1 MSSFSGLSAIL
12 TVSLVALLTVQ
23 MLKDKFEMVENYG
36 DQDDNGHNMN
46 MDYMQPHTTRDVS
59 TAQNVREVAETLPVH
74 ARNLNDLPGHGNT
87 PFVAGDFFGPPV
99 VGPDKNGWNGFSEA
113 FAMYQQQL
121 NSSTPDSKQLEL
133 IGSSTQSLPG
143 PNTWTQDSFAQDSF
157 AQANVNTGRAA
168 NLSLCSQNVNTFAV
182 GNSAVASSLLPQKSE
197 VFNGQLEG
205 FSDCDV
211 TNTLANQ
218 VFLPPGGQAGVN
230 TVAGSLRN
238 QNQGLRSEPPNP
250 VNIVSPWMNSTI
262 YPDLTRRPLEGC
274 GPSFGLYGNGPYG
287 SGTPVSI
294 KP

>member
-36 DQDDNGHNMN
+36 EQDDNGHNMN
-46 MDYMQPHTTRDVS
+46 MDYMQPRTTRDVS
-59 TAQNVREVAETLPVH
+59 TAQNVREVAEALPVH
-74 ARNLNDLPGHGNT
+74 ASNLNDLPGHGTT
-87 PFVAGDFFGPPV
+87 PFVTGDFFSPPYV
-99 VGPDKNGWNGFSEA
+99 AQDVNGWNGFPEA
-113 FAMYQQQL
+113 FAMYQQNINAATPTGDQL
-121 NSSTPDSKQLEL
+121 RL
-133 IGSSTQSLPG
+133 IGAETASLPG
-143 PNTWTQDSFAQDSF
+143 PNTWTQDSF

-168 NLSLCSQNVNTFAV
+168 NLSLCSQNMNTFGV
-182 GNSAVASSLLPQKSE
+182 GNSAIASSLLPENSAL
-197 VFNGQLEG
+197 FSGQLEG

-218 VFLPPGGQAGVN
+218 VFLTPGGQAGAN
-230 TVAGSLRN
+230 LTLGSLRN
-238 QNQGLRSEPPNP
+238 GNQGLRSEPPNP
-250 VNIVSPWMNSTI
+250 VLRVGPWMNSTI

-274 GPSFGLYGNGPYG
+274 GPSFGLYGNGPNG

>member
-36 DQDDNGHNMN
+36 EQDDNGHNMN

-59 TAQNVREVAETLPVH
+59 TAQNVREVAEALPVH
-74 ARNLNDLPGHGNT
+74 ARNLNDVAKHGNT
-87 PFVAGDFFGPPV
+87 PFVAGDFFSPPFV
-99 VGPDKNGWNGFSEA
+99 SQNANANGWNGFPEA

-121 NSSTPDSKQLEL
+121 NAMTPNDKQLEL

-143 PNTWTQDSFAQDSF
+143 PNTWTQDSFAQ
-157 AQANVNTGRAA
+157 ANVNTGRAA
-168 NLSLCSQNVNTFAV
+168 NLSLCSQNMNTFAV
-182 GNSAVASSLLPQKSE
+182 GNSAVASSLLPQNSAL
-197 VFNGQLEG
+197 FNGQLEG

-218 VFLPPGGQAGVN
+218 VFLTPGGQAGVN

-238 QNQGLRSEPPNP
+238 GNQGLRSEPPNP
-250 VNIVSPWMNSTI
+250 VLAVGPWNLSTI

-274 GPSFGLYGNGPYG
+274 GPSFGLYGNGPNG
-287 SGTPVSI
+287 GGTPTAI
-294 KP
+294 AP

>member
-1 MSSFSGLSAIL
+1 MNSFSGLSAIL

-36 DQDDNGHNMN
+36 EQDDNGHDMN
-46 MDYMQPHTTRDVS
+46 MDYMQPYTTRDVS
-59 TAQNVREVAETLPVH
+59 TAQNVRQVVEALPVH
-74 ARNLNDLPGHGNT
+74 TRNLNDVPKHGET
-87 PFVAGDFFGPPV
+87 PFVAGDFFSPPFV
-99 VGPDKNGWNGFSEA
+99 SQNANANGWNGFPET

-121 NSSTPDSKQLEL
+121 NSATPDAKQLDL

-143 PNTWTQDSFAQDSF
+143 PNTWTQDSF

-168 NLSLCSQNVNTFAV
+168 NLSLCSQNMNTFAV
-182 GNSAVASSLLPQKSE
+182 GNSAVASSLLPMNSE
-197 VFNGQLEG
+197 TFNGQLEG

-218 VFLPPGGQAGVN
+218 VFLTPGGQAGVN

-250 VNIVSPWMNSTI
+250 VLAVGPWNLSTI

-274 GPSFGLYGNGPYG
+274 GPSFGLYGNGPNG
-287 SGTPVSI
+287 GGTPTTI
-294 KP
+294 AP

>member
-36 DQDDNGHNMN
+36 EKDDNGHNMN
-46 MDYMQPHTTRDVS
+46 MDYIQPHTIRDVS
-59 TAQNVREVAETLPVH
+59 TAQNVREVSEALPVH
-74 ARNLNDLPGHGNT
+74 ARNLNDVAKHGQT
-87 PFVAGDFFGPPV
+87 PFVAGDFFSPPFV
-99 VGPDKNGWNGFSEA
+99 SQNANANGWNGFPEA

-121 NSSTPDSKQLEL
+121 NAMTPNDKQLEL

-143 PNTWTQDSFAQDSF
+143 PNTWTQDSFAQ
-157 AQANVNTGRAA
+157 ANVNTGRAA
-168 NLSLCSQNVNTFAV
+168 NLSLCSQNMNTFAV
-182 GNSAVASSLLPQKSE
+182 GNSAIAASLLPENSAL
-197 VFNGQLEG
+197 FNGQLEG

-218 VFLPPGGQAGVN
+218 VFLTPGGQAGVN

-238 QNQGLRSEPPNP
+238 GNQGLRTEPPNP
-250 VNIVSPWMNSTI
+250 VLAVGPWNLSTI

-274 GPSFGLYGNGPYG
+274 GPSFGLYGNGPNG
-287 SGTPVSI
+287 GGTPTAI
-294 KP
+294 AP

>member
-36 DQDDNGHNMN
+36 EQDDNGNNMNNN
-46 MDYMQPHTTRDVS
+46 MDYMQPYTTRDVS
-59 TAQNVREVAETLPVH
+59 TAQNVGEVAEALPVH
-74 ARNLNDLPGHGNT
+74 KNLNSLPGHGTT
-87 PFVAGDFFGPPV
+87 PFVTGDFFSPPFV
-99 VGPDKNGWNGFSEA
+99 SQNANANGWNGFPEA

-121 NSSTPDSKQLEL
+121 NSATPNNKQLEL
-133 IGSSTQSLPG
+133 IGAETTSLPG
-143 PNTWTQDSFAQDSF
+143 PNTWTQDSFAQ
-157 AQANVNTGRAA
+157 ANVNTGRAGD
-168 NLSLCSQNVNTFAV
+168 LSLCAQNMNTFGV
-182 GNSAVASSLLPQKSE
+182 GNSAIASSLLPMNSKTI
-197 VFNGQLEG
+197 NGQLEG

-218 VFLPPGGQAGVN
+218 VFLTPGGQAGVN

-238 QNQGLRSEPPNP
+238 GNQDLRSQPPNP
-250 VNIVSPWMNSTI
+250 VLYVGPWMNSTI

-274 GPSFGLYGNGPYG
+274 GPSFGLYGNGPNS

>member
-36 DQDDNGHNMN
+36 EQDDNGDNMN

-59 TAQNVREVAETLPVH
+59 TAQNVREISEALPIH
-74 ARNLNDLPGHGNT
+74 SNLNGLPGHGNT
-87 PFVAGDFFGPPV
+87 PFVAGDFFSPPF
-99 VGPDKNGWNGFSEA
+99 VGQDKNGWNGFPEA

-121 NSSTPDSKQLEL
+121 NSATPTGDQLRL
-133 IGSSTQSLPG
+133 IGAETASLPG
-143 PNTWTQDSFAQDSF
+143 PNTWTQDSF

-168 NLSLCSQNVNTFAV
+168 NLSLCAQNMNTFGV
-182 GNSAVASSLLPQKSE
+182 GQSAVASSLLPSPTNDGK
-197 VFNGQLEG
+197 LEG
-205 FSDCDV
+205 FSDCNV

-218 VFLPPGGQAGVN
+218 VFLTPSGQAGTN
-230 TVAGSLRN
+230 LTLGSNKN
-238 QNQGLRSEPPNP
+238 QNKDLRAEPPNP
-250 VNIVSPWMNSTI
+250 VFTVSPWMNSTI

-274 GPSFGLYGNGPYG
+274 GPSFGLYGNGPNG
-287 SGTPVSI
+287 SGTPTAI

>member
-36 DQDDNGHNMN
+36 EQDDNGHNMN

-59 TAQNVREVAETLPVH
+59 TAQNVREVSQELPVH
-74 ARNLNDLPGHGNT
+74 ARNLNNLPGHDTT
-87 PFVAGDFFGPPV
+87 PFVTGDFFSQPY

-121 NSSTPDSKQLEL
+121 NSSTPSGDQLDL

-143 PNTWTQDSFAQDSF
+143 PNTWTQDSF

-168 NLSLCSQNVNTFAV
+168 NLSLCSQNMNTFAV
-182 GNSAVASSLLPQKSE
+182 GNSAVASSLLPLNSE
-197 VFNGQLEG
+197 AFNGQLEG

-218 VFLPPGGQAGVN
+218 VFLTPSGQAGTN
-230 TVAGSLRN
+230 TISGSN
-238 QNQGLRSEPPNP
+238 KHQSYDLRSTPPNP
-250 VNIVSPWMNSTI
+250 VLTVSPWMNSTI

-287 SGTPVSI
+287 SGTPTAI
-294 KP
+294 AP

>member
-1 MSSFSGLSAIL
+1 MSTFSGLSAIL

-36 DQDDNGHNMN
+36 EQDDNGHNMN

-59 TAQNVREVAETLPVH
+59 TAQNVREVAQALPVH
-74 ARNLNDLPGHGNT
+74 ARNLNGLPGHDTT
-87 PFVAGDFFGPPV
+87 PFVAGDFFSSPFV
-99 VGPDKNGWNGFSEA
+99 SQNANANGRNGFPEA

-121 NSSTPDSKQLEL
+121 NAMTPTDKQLEL

-143 PNTWTQDSFAQDSF
+143 PNTWTQDSFAQ
-157 AQANVNTGRAA
+157 ANVNTGRAA
-168 NLSLCSQNVNTFAV
+168 NLSLCSQNMNTFAV
-182 GNSAVASSLLPQKSE
+182 GNSAVASSLLPENSAL
-197 VFNGQLEG
+197 FNGQLEG

-218 VFLPPGGQAGVN
+218 VFLTPGGQAGVN

-238 QNQGLRSEPPNP
+238 GNQSLRSEPPNP
-250 VNIVSPWMNSTI
+250 VLAVGPWNLSTI

-274 GPSFGLYGNGPYG
+274 GPSFGLYGNGPYS
-287 SGTPVSI
+287 SGNPTAIAP
-294 KP
+294 